1 MYKLQP
7 MINTYKLLTGKKE
20 FTMVNGD
27 YTIEAREEDGKLSI
41 MISYVEIGDNT
52 TLRVKKYMDIKN
64 PLNEY
69 FDELEKIFEA
79 FTPRKFP
86 LVLLMESIIGVLN
99 EL

>member
-1 MYKLQP
+1 

-20 FTMVNGD
+20 LTMVNGD

-41 MISYVEIGDNT
+41 MISYVDIDDET
-52 TLRVKKYMDIKN
+52 TLKVKKHIDIKN

-69 FDELEKIFEA
+69 FDELEKLFEA

-86 LVLLMESIIGVLN
+86 LVLLLENIIGVLN

>member
-1 MYKLQP
+1 
-7 MINTYKLLTGKKE
+7 MINTYKLLTGKTE
-20 FTMVNGD
+20 LTMVNGD

-41 MISYVEIGDNT
+41 MISYVDIDDET
-52 TLRVKKYMDIKN
+52 TLKVKKHIDIKN

-69 FDELEKIFEA
+69 FDELEKLFEA

-86 LVLLMESIIGVLN
+86 LVLLLENIIGVLN